1 MTKQKHKT
9 KITSNSIEQSG
20 LTSDYKKAIS
30 EYIWNGFDAKATQ
43 VDIDFTNNE
52 IGHLFSLSIMD
63 NGTGIRLDN
72 IDDTF
77 GSFLDS
83 QKKDTFNKDGFVKG
97 KMGKGRYS
105 FSLFANKAI
114 WQTRYKDEDKI
125 LQYNIEILKATRN
138 TFNTYKDHIQKSN
151 STGQKLN
158 LRI

>member
-83 QKKDTFNKDGFVKG
+83 QKKDT
-97 KMGKGRYS
+97 
-105 FSLFANKAI
+105 
-114 WQTRYKDEDKI
+114 
-125 LQYNIEILKATRN
+125 
-138 TFNTYKDHIQKSN
+138 
-151 STGQKLN
+151 
-158 LRI
+158 